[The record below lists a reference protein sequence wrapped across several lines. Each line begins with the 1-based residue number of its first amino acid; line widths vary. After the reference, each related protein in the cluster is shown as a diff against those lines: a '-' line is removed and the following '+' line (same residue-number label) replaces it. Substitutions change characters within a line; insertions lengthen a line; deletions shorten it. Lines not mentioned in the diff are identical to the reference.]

1 MEHISEP
8 VSRVMKRLREQCP
21 CTEDVSMPEGFDT
34 TYEHRKIKVAC
45 PTCDTEF
52 VKLSPKHVYRSTAC
66 HEPKH
71 RGVCAVCGK
80 PFETNHEDGQFCSRM
95 CAGTARR
102 KPENDRHCEIC
113 GEPYH
118 AKSKEQRFCGRVCGN
133 VHRARM
139 REAAKNA

>member
-71 RGVCAVCGK
+71 RGVCAVCG
-80 PFETNHEDGQFCSRM
+80 
-95 CAGTARR
+95 
-102 KPENDRHCEIC
+102 
-113 GEPYH
+113 EPYH